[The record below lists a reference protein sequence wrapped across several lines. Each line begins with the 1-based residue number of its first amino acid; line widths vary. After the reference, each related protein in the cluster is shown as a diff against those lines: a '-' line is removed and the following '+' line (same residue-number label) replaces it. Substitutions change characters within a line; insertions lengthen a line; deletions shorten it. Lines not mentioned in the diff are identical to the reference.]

1 MKILLDENFPLPLYH
16 KLQALGIDV
25 EHIIVLGQ
33 RGLDDSSIRKRLTL
47 EKLLFLSHDTEFLDS
62 AANFQSTVLISRV
75 RQSRF
80 INERV
85 KIWTDAIQKFL
96 AKPIRGNL
104 FELLDTGEIIP
115 TEIH

>member
-85 KIWTDAIQKFL
+85 KIWTDAIQIFL